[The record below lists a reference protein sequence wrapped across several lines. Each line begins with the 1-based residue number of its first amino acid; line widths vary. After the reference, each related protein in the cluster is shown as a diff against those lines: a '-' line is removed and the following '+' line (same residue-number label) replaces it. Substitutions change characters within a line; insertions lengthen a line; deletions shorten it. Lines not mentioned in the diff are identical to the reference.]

1 MKRLLLIL
9 TGLLVLVS
17 GYTQSPQAFKYQAV
31 VRDNSGDLLTEQ
43 TVNFQIDIIKGTVDG
58 TEVYSETHIA
68 TTNVYGVVSLEIG
81 FGTTADDFS
90 AIEWF
95 EDSYFITLWINGDE
109 MGTTQLLSVPYAL
122 HAGTAETLIVNG
134 QIKNVVDPTDD
145 QDVATKAYV
154 DRQITNPGIR
164 IQAVIDSIEC
174 YGDVNGAIDLTVQ
187 GGTSPYT
194 YEWDDGSTTADLD
207 ALGAGKYQVYV
218 EDSNGMTGFRHFTL
232 LAPEQIIVD
241 YIYSTA
247 SGDIDIT
254 VSGGRPPYIYLWSN
268 GSTTEDQS
276 GLDLGTY
283 TVQVTDALGCI
294 VSQEVN
300 MGGESLLLVEYLENP
315 TSPAANYGNGPL
327 AIKSP
332 EAVHTLMVADKVH
345 IIDIRN
351 DIDFA
356 DGHIEG
362 AVNMPAAN
370 VRAYIDAT
378 DLSVYDEISIV
389 GYSGQTASWLT
400 CLLQLAGY
408 KDVYAMKWG
417 MSGWHSDFDKW
428 TANISNEKATLFVA
442 TSTDKA
448 AAGDLPDLTTGYS
461 LAEEIFEARFDAV
474 LAEGFGAAAVSNADV
489 YANLSNYYI
498 INYWPMA
505 EYIDPGHIDGAIQYT
520 PSVDLA
526 LSTYLE
532 TLPTDKPIVIY
543 DYTGQNSARVAAYL
557 RIIGY
562 DAKSLK
568 FGTNSMI
575 HDEMTKSVWTP
586 AIPMEYDYVPPP
598 TK

>member
-1 MKRLLLIL
+1 MKRLLFILI
-9 TGLLVLVS
+9 GLLVLVS
-17 GYTQSPQAFKYQAV
+17 GYTQSPHAFKYQAV

-43 TVNFQIDIIKGTVDG
+43 SVNFQIDIIKGAVDG
-58 TEVYSETHIA
+58 TTVYSESHIA

-81 FGTTADDFS
+81 NGTTTDDFT

-122 HAGTAETLIVNG
+122 HSGTAETLIVNG

-164 IQAVIDSIEC
+164 IQAVIDSIGC
-174 YGDVNGAIDLTVQ
+174 FGDENGAIDLTVQ
-187 GGTSPYT
+187 GGTSPYK

-207 ALGAGKYQVYV
+207 ALVAGKYQVYV

-232 LAPEQIIVD
+232 LAPEPIIIT
-241 YIYSTA
+241 YTTNPGLGA
-247 SGDIDIT
+247 IDIT
-254 VSGGRPPYIYLWSN
+254 VTGGRSPYTYLWSN

-283 TVQVTDALGCI
+283 TVQVTDALGCT
-294 VSQEVN
+294 VSEEIN
-300 MGGESLLLVEYLENP
+300 MGGESLLLVEYLEDP
-315 TSPAANYGNGPL
+315 TSPATNYGNGSL

-332 EAVHTLMVADKVH
+332 EAVHTLRAAGKVY
-345 IIDIRN
+345 IIDIRSTS
-351 DIDFA
+351 DFA
-356 DGHIEG
+356 NGHIDG
-362 AVNMPAAN
+362 AVNMSAAD
-370 VRAYIDAT
+370 VRAHIDAT
-378 DLSVYDEISIV
+378 DLSAYDEISIID
-389 GYSGQTASWLT
+389 YTGQSSAWLT

-417 MSGWHSDFDKW
+417 MSGWHSDFDVW
-428 TANISNEKATLFVA
+428 TGNISNEKATLFVA

-448 AAGDLPDLTTGYS
+448 AAGDLPDLTTSYTV
-461 LAEEIFEARFDAV
+461 ADEIFESRFDTV
-474 LAEGFGAAAVSNADV
+474 LAEGFGAAAVSNAEV
-489 YANLSNYYI
+489 YANLGNYYI
-498 INYWPMA
+498 INYWPNA

-520 PSVDLA
+520 PSEDLA
-526 LSTYLE
+526 LDAYLQ
-532 TLPTDKPIVIY
+532 TLPTDKTIVVY
-543 DYTGQNSARVAAYL
+543 AYTGQNSARVAAYL
-557 RIIGY
+557 RILGY

-575 HDEMTKSVWTP
+575 HDEMTKSVWTA
-586 AIPMEYDYVPPP
+586 AIPMDYDYVGM
-598 TK
+598 